1 MGANTKPGGS
11 SGNPPWSRTGIELHP
26 IDAAEQAFATGR
38 TTRSGWPDRT
48 VQRAGATNGYRRE
61 TPLLLILAVAG
72 LALAQIA
79 LGPTTAQ
86 LCERMADVTFGP

>member
-11 SGNPPWSRTGIELHP
+11 SSNPPWPRTGIELHP
-26 IDAAEQAFATGR
+26 IDAAGQAFATRR
-38 TTRSGWPDRT
+38 TTRSGWLGRT
-48 VQRAGATNGYRRE
+48 VQPADATDKYRHD
-61 TPLLLILAVAG
+61 TPLLLILVVAG